1 MITIIVLVLILS
13 VLVLAH
19 EFGHFFVARKTGVRV
34 EEFGWGLPPK
44 LWGKKIGE
52 TEYSIN
58 WLPFGGFV
66 KLTGE
71 DFDEEASRSTED
83 DPRSF
88 VAKKPIQRIGILI
101 SGVVMNLI
109 LAIIVYYGMFFLTN
123 FSTMTLPLF
132 YDYSF
137 KFGHQENINTV
148 VMNFVEGSP
157 AEEVG
162 VEVGEAIIEVDGKP
176 VYSVPDIRAAVEGKA
191 GQEIQLLLMDIRSV
205 ERTFRSVRAT
215 PILNEEGEVRLG
227 VGLVPGF
234 TLSYGD
240 KLLSAPQHAMNMLS
254 YTTTTLV
261 KLTRESVAVGDISP
275 LSDSVA
281 GPVGVFGTI
290 EGILSYSAKEAAVGL
305 LDLIAFLSLSLAL
318 INILPFPALDG
329 GRLVFVLYEVVRGER
344 VNPKIEGM
352 AHRWGML
359 ALLVLIISITVKD
372 IKNLL

>member
-1 MITIIVLVLILS
+1 
-13 VLVLAH
+13 
-19 EFGHFFVARKTGVRV
+19 VARKTGVRV

-281 GPVGVFGTI
+281 GPVGVFGAI